1 MLVGHLLRPLLQSVL
16 TANLPR
22 HALWRRCLPIFSESF
37 MIAGLEHVE
46 FNRPGAANY
55 LMHQTSP

>member
-1 MLVGHLLRPLLQSVL
+1 LLRPLLQSVL